1 MPRKSRVSAIFP
13 LKFGGYFAHLIV
25 NLVTVKMGLI
35 GEPKAFTVTFTA
47 RVIRW
52 ARIDGDR
59 S

>member
-35 GEPKAFTVTFTA
+35 GGAKSIYRHFYRQSHSLGA
-47 RVIRW
+47 
-52 ARIDGDR
+52 DR
-59 S
+59 RR